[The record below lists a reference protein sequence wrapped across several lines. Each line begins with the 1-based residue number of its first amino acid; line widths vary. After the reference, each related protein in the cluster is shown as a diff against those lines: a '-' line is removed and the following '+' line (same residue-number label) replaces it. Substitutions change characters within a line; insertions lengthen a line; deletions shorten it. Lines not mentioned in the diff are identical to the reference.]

1 MKEPRWVLDEIAQ
14 AAHSLLLAEHGGGT
28 GVRDTALLE
37 SALSRPKQK
46 FNYEPDSTIFEL
58 AAAYSFSIAKNHPFV
73 DGNKRSAFTIGVLFL
88 ELNGYRLVAP
98 EPLAAVTFEDL
109 AAGNLSEESLARWFK
124 KYTGKP

>member
-46 FNYEPDSTIFEL
+46 FNYQPDSTIFEL
-58 AAAYSFSIAKNHPFV
+58 AAAYSFSIAKI
-73 DGNKRSAFTIGVLFL
+73 T
-88 ELNGYRLVAP
+88 RLSMVIKDP
-98 EPLAAVTFEDL
+98 PLQLGSYFW
-109 AAGNLSEESLARWFK
+109 N
-124 KYTGKP
+124 